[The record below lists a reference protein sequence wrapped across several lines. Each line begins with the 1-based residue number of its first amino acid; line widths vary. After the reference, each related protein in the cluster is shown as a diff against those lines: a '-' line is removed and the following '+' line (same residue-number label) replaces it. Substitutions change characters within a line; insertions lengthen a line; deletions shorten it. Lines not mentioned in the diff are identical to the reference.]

1 MRLTPKEQD
10 RLTIFTL
17 AEFARRRR
25 ARGRKLNAP
34 ETIALIC
41 DEILEMAWDG
51 LPLQE
56 VESRARSVV
65 RPEEVMEGV
74 PEIIGTIA
82 VDALFP
88 AGTSLVVVEHP
99 LGPPAGGEAAPGA
112 VVPAGGVIRINAG
125 RTPVRIRV
133 ENLASVPVEVTSHYH
148 FFESNRLLRFNR
160 RAAYGMRLDAPAGTA
175 VRWEPGEGRDVDL
188 VPLVGTREV
197 WGFHGLV
204 DGPLDGSGPDPALE
218 DAIRRGFEH
227 TEPPDG

>member
-1 MRLTPKEQD
+1 MRLTPKEHD

-56 VESRARSVV
+56 VVDRARAVL
-65 RPEEVMEGV
+65 RPEEVMDGV

-99 LGPPAGGEAAPGA
+99 LGPPTGGETAPGA
-112 VVPAGGVIRINAG
+112 VIPAGGIIRINAG
-125 RTPVRIRV
+125 RTQVRLRV
-133 ENLASVPVEVTSHYH
+133 ANLASVPVEVTSHYH
-148 FFESNRLLRFNR
+148 FFESNRRLSFDR

-175 VRWEPGEGRDVDL
+175 VRWEPGEERDVDL
-188 VPLVGTREV
+188 VPLVGAREV
-197 WGFHGLV
+197 WGFHSLV
-204 DGPLDGSGPDPALE
+204 DGPLDGTEADAAL
-218 DAIRRGFEH
+218 DAAVRRGFEH
-227 TEPPDG
+227 TEHADG